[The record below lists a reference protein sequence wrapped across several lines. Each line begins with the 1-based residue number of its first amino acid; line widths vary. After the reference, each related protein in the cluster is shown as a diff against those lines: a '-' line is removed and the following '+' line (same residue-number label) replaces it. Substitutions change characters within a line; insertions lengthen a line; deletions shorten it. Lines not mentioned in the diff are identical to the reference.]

1 MELTL
6 DISLD
11 PTLGCGQAHR
21 WRKIGDS
28 WEGVIGE
35 QIVCLKQIDGGI
47 SVDGTEDSQSILHY
61 LGADD
66 DLDDIIREISEKDP
80 YVASL
85 ASRCPGLRILR
96 QEPWECTATYLLATN
111 ANVKRIASM
120 VESVCNT
127 FGKDL
132 GGRSSFPTPK
142 EILDK
147 KEEIGSCRLGFRE
160 PRLIELAEKVENNEH
175 DPYSLCGLD
184 YTECVEEL
192 KKINGIGPKVADCIA
207 LFAYKHL
214 NAFPVDARISKV
226 MEERYGITGSY
237 RKVSEYGMDLF
248 GRYAGYAQEFLYH
261 SDFI

>member
-1 MELTL
+1 MELAL

-28 WEGVIGE
+28 WEGVIGNDVISLM
-35 QIVCLKQIDGGI
+35 QTDGGV
-47 SVDGTEDSQSILHY
+47 SVDGSDDASSILHY

-66 DLDDIIREISEKDP
+66 DLDGIISEISEKDP

-120 VESVCNT
+120 VESVCVT
-127 FGKDL
+127 FGRDL

-147 KEEIGSCRLGFRE
+147 RESIGSCRLGFRE
-160 PRLIELAEKVENNEH
+160 PRLIELAENVENGEH
-175 DPYSLCGLD
+175 DPYSLCGL
-184 YTECVEEL
+184 
-192 KKINGIGPKVADCIA
+192 
-207 LFAYKHL
+207 
-214 NAFPVDARISKV
+214 
-226 MEERYGITGSY
+226 
-237 RKVSEYGMDLF
+237 
-248 GRYAGYAQEFLYH
+248 
-261 SDFI
+261 